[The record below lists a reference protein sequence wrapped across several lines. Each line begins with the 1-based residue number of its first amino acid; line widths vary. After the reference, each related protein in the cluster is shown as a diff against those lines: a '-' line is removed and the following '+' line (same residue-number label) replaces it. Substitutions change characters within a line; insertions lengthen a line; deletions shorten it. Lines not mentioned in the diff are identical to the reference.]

1 MQKYGGA
8 VILMSSVEYLVGNEN
23 ILNTPLSVFNDKAI
37 SFLNDISQELLKSEK
52 SRIYPDLSAF
62 AFWCRKANLNKL
74 KDNYSII
81 DRLGRGLCFHIS
93 PSNIP
98 INFAFSYVFSLLAGN
113 SNIVRLPSKSFP
125 QVDFLCEIFNNVLKK
140 YPEIEKRTAF
150 IKYPVNNEIT
160 ADFSRI
166 ADARMIWG
174 GDVTIASVKCLETKP
189 RCVDITFADRYSV
202 CIIDAEKIQEADDTQ
217 LKRLSEDFY
226 NDTYL
231 MDQNACSS
239 PQLILW
245 VNDNDDARL
254 KFWAAIYNMASKKYN
269 LQDAVCVDKYTKL
282 CEDAIDFGIV
292 GQVKHDDNL
301 LYRAELSELTPKIE
315 ELRGKSGYFYEF
327 SLKNYD
333 ELFDVITERFQTITY
348 FGIDAEILR
357 ESIITHSLRGV
368 DRIVPIGKAMDISA
382 IWDGHDL
389 VSELSRRVSLI

>member
-1 MQKYGGA
+1 
-8 VILMSSVEYLVGNEN
+8 MSSVEYLVGNEN
-23 ILNTPLSVFNDKAI
+23 ILNTPLSVFNDNVV
-37 SFLNDISQELLKSEK
+37 SFLNDVSQVLLKSET

-62 AFWCRKANLNKL
+62 AFWCRKANLSKL
-74 KDNYSII
+74 KENYSVA

-125 QVDFLCEIFNNVLKK
+125 QVDFLCEIFSKVLKK
-140 YPEIEKRTAF
+140 YPEIEQRTAF
-150 IKYPVNNEIT
+150 IKYPVDNEIT
-160 ADFSRI
+160 AEFSKI
-166 ADARMIWG
+166 ADARIIWG
-174 GDVTIASVKCLETKP
+174 GDSTIASVKCLASKP
-189 RCVDITFADRYSV
+189 RGVDITFADRYSV
-202 CIIDAEKIQEADDTQ
+202 CIIDAQKVLEADDVQ

-245 VNDNDDARL
+245 VNDNEDARL
-254 KFWAAIYNMASKKYN
+254 KFWDAIYNTASQKYN
-269 LQDAVCVDKYTKL
+269 LQDAICVDKYTKL
-282 CEDAIDFGIV
+282 CEDAIDFDII

-301 LYRAELSELTPKIE
+301 LYRAELSELSPKIE
-315 ELRGKSGYFYEF
+315 KLRGKSGYFYEY

-333 ELFDVITERFQTITY
+333 ELFNIITERFQTITY
-348 FGIDAEILR
+348 FGIDAGILR
-357 ESIITHSLRGV
+357 ESIIANNLRGV
-368 DRIVPIGKAMDISA
+368 DRIVPIGKAMDIGI

-389 VSELSRRVSLI
+389 VNELSRVISLF